1 MSNIPVPATILIN
14 SQAAENWRFF
24 KSQWD
29 NYQVAT
35 ELNKKDNN
43 VIRATFLS
51 LIGKDCFNVFLNLDL
66 KEDEKNSLPKI
77 IEALN
82 NHFTPQK
89 NVIYERYIFDTS
101 NQEENEGIDSYTNRL
116 RGLASSCEYDI
127 LTEELIR
134 DRIVLGI
141 KDNICRLRIQ
151 KPKQMNVRVIQE
163 QDKSSD
169 EAVLQLRMQLE
180 I

>member
-1 MSNIPVPATILIN
+1 MTTRPHEQFIIVTNSILIKTFN
-14 SQAAENWRFF
+14 RVKHGRCPGHSA
-24 KSQWD
+24 S
-29 NYQVAT
+29 
-35 ELNKKDNN
+35 N

-82 NHFTPQK
+82 NHFTPLK
-89 NVIYERYIFDTS
+89 NVIYERYIFNTS
-101 NQEENEGIDSYTNRL
+101 NQEENEGIDSCTNRL

-141 KDNICRLRIQ
+141 KDNR
-151 KPKQMNVRVIQE
+151 VR
-163 QDKSSD
+163 KNC
-169 EAVLQLRMQLE
+169 
-180 I
+180 